1 MDYGTGSGHWAW
13 GTGHWAL
20 GTGVTFTQVRRLRW
34 SAAGTRLAVTA
45 DDAVVKVVEVGEES
59 IVERYTDTR

>member
-1 MDYGTGSGHWAW
+1 M
-13 GTGHWAL
+13 GHWAL